1 MKILRT
7 TEDAATITISIDDL
21 DLLHQG
27 MREALQAL
35 SDREMRIRTGKTKE
49 QARELMGELE
59 RVGDAINNHE

>member
-21 DLLHQG
+21 DLLRQG